1 MESRQHL
8 TLSLCCSE
16 DKLTMSFQHHVMSVK
31 GDDASLLCKIYPAS
45 RGMLPMQAQP
55 KVGFLTAARDMVF
68 LPWPVM
74 QMFH

>member
-1 MESRQHL
+1 
-8 TLSLCCSE
+8 
-16 DKLTMSFQHHVMSVK
+16 MSVK